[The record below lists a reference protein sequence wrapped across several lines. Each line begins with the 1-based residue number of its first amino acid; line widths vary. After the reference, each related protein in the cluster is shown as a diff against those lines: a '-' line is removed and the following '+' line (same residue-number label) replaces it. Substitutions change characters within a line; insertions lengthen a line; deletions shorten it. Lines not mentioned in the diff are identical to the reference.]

1 MPRPPKSESP
11 DEFLKRNQLAGVDG
25 ALVPVDPVLPTI
37 DKAKIQ
43 ALVQPKESKEA
54 TTGPDCDNCK

>member
-1 MPRPPKSESP
+1 MARPPRSESP

-25 ALVPVDPVLPTI
+25 GLVPIDPVLPTI

-43 ALVQPKESKEA
+43 ALVQPKET
-54 TTGPDCDNCK
+54 TTGPDCDDCK